1 MWSHDTVSLDDSP
14 FVCLFDFEGHVAAII
29 LNAEFF
35 GESCLVSFVMEEL
48 RNNF

>member
-14 FVCLFDFEGHVAAII
+14 LVCLFNFEGHLAAII

-35 GESCLVSFVMEEL
+35 EETCRVSIAMEEL